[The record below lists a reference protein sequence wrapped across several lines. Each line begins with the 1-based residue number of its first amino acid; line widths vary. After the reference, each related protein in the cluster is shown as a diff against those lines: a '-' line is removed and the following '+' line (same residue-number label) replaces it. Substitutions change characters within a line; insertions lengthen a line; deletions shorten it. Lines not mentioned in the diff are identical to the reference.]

1 VVFLT
6 IAEEEDIDSDN
17 ILHQL
22 ANTGLI
28 VIEHPKLP
36 SSFINNDFEY
46 ASTTH
51 DESEN
56 YPDHLLDDVKIPTV
70 ILEDKFQEFGYETL
84 QVGNII
90 LTDDYNHHMN
100 NIKKQSSEIEHSSF
114 FEVKFDLIAHTKHIE
129 KKKFQKRK

>member
-6 IAEEEDIDSDN
+6 LTEEENIDSDD
-17 ILHQL
+17 ILQQF

-28 VIEHPKLP
+28 VIEHPKIA
-36 SSFINNDFEY
+36 SSFDNDFGY

-56 YPDHLLDDVKIPTV
+56 YPDHLLDDKKITTV

-90 LTDDYNHHMN
+90 LTDD
-100 NIKKQSSEIEHSSF
+100 NISERSTF
-114 FEVKFDLIAHTKHIE
+114 FEVKFDLIAHTNHI
-129 KKKFQKRK
+129 KTKKFKKESEF